1 MSAHTHMSRTICDT
15 VSHADVPSLKSTLHL
30 VPPPRVRVHF
40 LLMEHQ
46 LCPFT
51 SDESWHPAE
60 MSVWMSGRDFGTRVH
75 TTAPKVWGCG
85 WKKATSDTQAN
96 WTIKPPVILI
106 KFIFNQDYFRLLYFT
121 INHKYR
127 HYYSIIYA
135 VCLDHI
141 FCCKYCLK
149 FHVEYI
155 LHVKTNYYFFVG
167 TGTVSPRTKGLGP
180 PLPAET
186 FKRRRWGLNICLKY

>member
-1 MSAHTHMSRTICDT
+1 MCCERLSGPFRPESDTFKVTVATLMCTCLCVWHHERTHTHVQNYLWHRLTCRRPFSE
-15 VSHADVPSLKSTLHL
+15 VHSPSGA
-30 VPPPRVRVHF
+30 PPPRVRVHF

-106 KFIFNQDYFRLLYFT
+106 KFIFNQDYFRF
-121 INHKYR
+121 
-127 HYYSIIYA
+127 
-135 VCLDHI
+135 
-141 FCCKYCLK
+141 
-149 FHVEYI
+149 
-155 LHVKTNYYFFVG
+155 NY
-167 TGTVSPRTKGLGP
+167 
-180 PLPAET
+180 
-186 FKRRRWGLNICLKY
+186 